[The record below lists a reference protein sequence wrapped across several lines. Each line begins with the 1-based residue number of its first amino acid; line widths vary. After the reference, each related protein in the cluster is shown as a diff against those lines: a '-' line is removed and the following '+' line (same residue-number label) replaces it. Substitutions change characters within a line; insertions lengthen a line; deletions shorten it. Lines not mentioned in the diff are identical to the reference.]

1 MALKLTLNFW
11 LNKIH
16 MNRKEIKNI
25 QKGWRIYKKI
35 QKNIHKYAK
44 RLETQWSE
52 LTSSTFLQYPAME
65 KRWKNHYL
73 HYHHNCHHY
82 LHDHNN
88 HCNDHHNQHHYLHLI
103 SWVQIKHSHESN
115 SKRTFL
121 GQSHYANKNTEE
133 NTNTNSKGLPT
144 NLWTSLRALVWL
156 N

>member
-1 MALKLTLNFW
+1 M
-11 LNKIH
+11 
-16 MNRKEIKNI
+16 ENI
-25 QKGWRIYKKI
+25 QKYTKI
-35 QKNIHKYAK
+35 QKTYKKYAK
-44 RLETQWSE
+44 RLETQWLE

-65 KRWKNHYL
+65 KRWRIIICIINHCNC
-73 HYHHNCHHY
+73 HHNNDHHY

-144 NLWTSLRALVWL
+144 HLWTSLRALVWL